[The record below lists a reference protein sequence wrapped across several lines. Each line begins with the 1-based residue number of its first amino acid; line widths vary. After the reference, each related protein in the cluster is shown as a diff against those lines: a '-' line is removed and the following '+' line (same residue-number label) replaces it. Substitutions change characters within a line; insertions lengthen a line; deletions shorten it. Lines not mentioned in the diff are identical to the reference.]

1 MKNLLTICLAII
13 ALSFFASCNT
23 SGRKLTKRKGCKG
36 KGSWY
41 GKRNLS
47 EVKNMDKEATYVFAI
62 DHKEET
68 L

>member
-1 MKNLLTICLAII
+1 MKNLLTICLAVI
-13 ALSFFASCNT
+13 ALSFFASCST

-41 GKRNLS
+41 GNRNVSNFQNL
-47 EVKNMDKEATYVFAI
+47 DKEATYVFAI
-62 DHKEET
+62 DQKEES

>member
-1 MKNLLTICLAII
+1 MKNLLTLCLAVI
-13 ALSFFASCNT
+13 ALSFFASCNS

-41 GKRNLS
+41 GKRNVS
-47 EVKNMDKEATYVFAI
+47 NFKNLDKEATYVFTT
-62 DHKEET
+62 DTKENS